1 MNTKNDNL
9 FHFFSSFE
17 KLSDNDKLL
26 FILKSDDKYEDENK
40 TVEFIDQLNR
50 KFSEV
55 NAYTITELKAL
66 GKKNVSKD
74 WIAFKNEI
82 FKKYNSLESKY
93 ALEKEIYKI
102 GSKLKIFREELNIS
116 LEEFSKKSELSIST
130 IKKVENDGRLLSLTT
145 MQKYVNLGL
154 EKKFKIEF
162 Y

>member
-82 FKKYNSLESKY
+82 FK
-93 ALEKEIYKI
+93 
-102 GSKLKIFREELNIS
+102 G
-116 LEEFSKKSELSIST
+116 T
-130 IKKVENDGRLLSLTT
+130 
-145 MQKYVNLGL
+145 
-154 EKKFKIEF
+154 
-162 Y
+162 